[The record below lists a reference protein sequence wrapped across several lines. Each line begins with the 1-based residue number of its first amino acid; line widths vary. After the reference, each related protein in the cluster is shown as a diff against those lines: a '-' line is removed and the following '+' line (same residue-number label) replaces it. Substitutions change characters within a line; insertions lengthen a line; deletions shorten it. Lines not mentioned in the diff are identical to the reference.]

1 MLILGWDTATPATT
15 VALLDTDTGEA
26 IAARH
31 DPAAGERPG
40 HTHELLP
47 LVERMRGGRSWAR
60 VDRLAVGTGPGSFTG
75 LRIGLATARALALAR
90 GLPIVC
96 VPTLTALIA
105 AVEGEP
111 GFGPELVLP
120 VLDARRGEVFVDV
133 GEGPRAVRV
142 EDLGDTVRTLPALP
156 VAVGDGAVRYR
167 AELEQAGA
175 RVPEDGSPLHR
186 VQAAWICRLAAG
198 APATSP
204 GEVLPTYGR
213 APDARPR

>member
-15 VALLDTDTGEA
+15 VALLGTDTGEA

-31 DPAAGERPG
+31 DPAPGERPG
-40 HTHELLP
+40 HTRELLP
-47 LVERMRGGRSWAR
+47 LVERVRGSTSWTG

-96 VPTLTALIA
+96 VPTLTALVA

-120 VLDARRGEVFVDV
+120 VLDARRGEVFLDV
-133 GEGPRAVRV
+133 GEGTRAVRV
-142 EDLGDTVRTLPALP
+142 EDVGDAVRTLPTLP

-175 RVPEDGSPLHR
+175 RVPEDGAPAHR

-198 APATSP
+198 APATPP

>member
-15 VALLDTDTGEA
+15 VALLDTGTGEA

-40 HTHELLP
+40 HTRELLP
-47 LVERMRGGRSWAR
+47 LVERVRGGRSWTG

-120 VLDARRGEVFVDV
+120 VLDARRGEVFLDV
-133 GEGPRAVRV
+133 GEGTRAVRV
-142 EDLGDTVRTLPALP
+142 EDVGDAVRTLPTLP

-175 RVPEDGSPLHR
+175 RVPEDGAAAHR

-198 APATSP
+198 APATPP

>member
-15 VALLDTDTGEA
+15 VALLDTGTGEA

-40 HTHELLP
+40 HTRELLP
-47 LVERMRGGRSWAR
+47 LVERVRGGRSWSR

-90 GLPIVC
+90 ALPIVC
-96 VPTLTALIA
+96 VPTLTALVA

-120 VLDARRGEVFVDV
+120 VLDARRGEVFLDV
-133 GEGPRAVRV
+133 GEGTRAVRV
-142 EDLGDTVRTLPALP
+142 EDVGDAVRTLPTLP

-175 RVPEDGSPLHR
+175 RVPEDGAPAHR

-198 APATSP
+198 APATPP

>member
-15 VALLDTDTGEA
+15 VALLDTGTGEA

-31 DPAAGERPG
+31 DPAPGERPG
-40 HTHELLP
+40 HTRELLP
-47 LVERMRGGRSWAR
+47 LVERVRGGRSWTG

-90 GLPIVC
+90 ALPIVC

-111 GFGPELVLP
+111 GRRPELVLP
-120 VLDARRGEVFVDV
+120 VLDARRGEVFLDV
-133 GEGPRAVRV
+133 GEGTRAVRV
-142 EDLGDTVRTLPALP
+142 EDVGDAVRTLPTLP

-175 RVPEDGSPLHR
+175 RVPEDRAPAHR
-186 VQAAWICRLAAG
+186 VQAAWICRLAAD
-198 APATSP
+198 APATPP

>member
-1 MLILGWDTATPATT
+1 VLILGWDTATPATT
-15 VALLDTDTGEA
+15 VALLDTGTGEA
-26 IAARH
+26 TAARH
-31 DPAAGERPG
+31 DPAPGERPG

-47 LVERMRGGRSWAR
+47 LVERVRGGRSWTS

-90 GLPIVC
+90 ALPIAC

-111 GFGPELVLP
+111 GFRPVP

-133 GEGPRAVRV
+133 GDGPRAVRV
-142 EDLGDTVRTLPALP
+142 EDVGDAVRTLPTLP

-175 RVPEDGSPLHR
+175 RVPEDRAPAHR
-186 VQAAWICRLAAG
+186 VQAAWICRLAAD
-198 APATSP
+198 APATPP